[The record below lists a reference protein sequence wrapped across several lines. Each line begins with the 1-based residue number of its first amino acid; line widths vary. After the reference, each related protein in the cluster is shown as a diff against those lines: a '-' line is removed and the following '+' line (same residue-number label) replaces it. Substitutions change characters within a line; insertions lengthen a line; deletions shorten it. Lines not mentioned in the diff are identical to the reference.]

1 MQMILII
8 AGVIAAFLI
17 GSVVYIHISNQ
28 KVERRLRQNFGK
40 IPANRSIDLGDI
52 AVYHDLNPCGI
63 DDITWD
69 DLDMDRV
76 FRRINV
82 CLSSVGEEYLYHALH
97 DLKTD
102 FTDIEKR
109 EKLIDWLDENPDDRV
124 KIQKILYGL
133 GKQQGNGLCTFLSY
147 AESGKLRHT
156 WIYIILA
163 LIPVISILLIP
174 FFGRPVIFFMFW
186 VLLFNTY
193 MNTRI
198 RKKID
203 HNFDTIRY
211 ITALIHCAKSLDKK
225 YGERIN
231 LSEILKPLRK
241 IGGLVSGMSQRAT
254 SDLDTF
260 AIIFKTI
267 FYIDIINYNRNVKKI
282 IRHRDELFQ
291 LYKIIGEAEV
301 ALCVNS
307 YRHSL
312 DFYCV
317 PEFHGDNI
325 VSFRE
330 AYHPLLS
337 DPVPNSA
344 DITNDSIITG
354 SNASGKS
361 TFIKMIAINHI
372 LAQTIN
378 TCCAESY
385 KLSYSYVASSM
396 ALRDDI
402 ISGDSYF
409 VTEVKSL
416 KRIIEYCKER
426 RCICFIDEIL
436 RGTNTKERIA
446 ASTAVLNLLHEMDGL
461 CIVASHDIEL
471 IEILDG
477 VYDNYHFS
485 ETFENNTIE
494 FDYLL
499 KEGASRSTNAI
510 KLLKY
515 MGFDQRII
523 DEAVSMIK
531 EI

>member
-1 MQMILII
+1 MQSVIII
-8 AGVIAAFLI
+8 AAIVVAFII
-17 GSVVYIHISNQ
+17 GCIVYIHISN
-28 KVERRLRQNFGK
+28 KKAERRLLRNFGE
-40 IPANRSIDLGDI
+40 IPSQRMSDLSDI
-52 AVYHDLNPCGI
+52 AVFHEMTFDGI
-63 DDITWD
+63 DNITWN
-69 DLDMDRV
+69 DLDMDSV
-76 FRRINV
+76 FHRING
-82 CLSSVGEEYLYHALH
+82 CLSSVGEEYLYHTLH

-102 FTDIEKR
+102 LTDIKNR
-109 EKLIDWLDENPDDRV
+109 ENLIKWLDKNPADRL
-124 KIQKILYGL
+124 KIQKILNGL
-133 GKQQGNGLCTFLSY
+133 GKRRGNGLYTFLSY

-163 LIPVISILLIP
+163 LIPVAGILLIP
-174 FFGRPVIFFMFW
+174 VFGRPVILFMFYI
-186 VLLFNTY
+186 LIFNTFL
-193 MNTRI
+193 NARI
-198 RKKID
+198 RKRID

-211 ITALIHCAKSLDKK
+211 ITALIHCAKSIDKK
-225 YGERIN
+225 YGELIN

-241 IGGLVSGMSQRAT
+241 IGGMVSGMSQRIT

-260 AIIFKTI
+260 AVIFKTI

-282 IRHRDELFQ
+282 IRHRDELLQ
-291 LYKIIGEAEV
+291 LYKIIGELEV
-301 ALCVNS
+301 GICVNS

-312 DFYCV
+312 ELYCV
-317 PEFHGDNI
+317 PEFCDDDA
-325 VSFRE
+325 VYFRD
-330 AYHPLLS
+330 AYHPLLN

-385 KLSYSYVASSM
+385 KLSFSYVASSM
-396 ALRDDI
+396 ALRDNI
-402 ISGDSYF
+402 VSGDSYF
-409 VTEVKSL
+409 VTEIKSL
-416 KRIIEYCKER
+416 KRIIEYCKDR
-426 RCICFIDEIL
+426 RCICFVDEIL

-471 IEILDG
+471 VEILNG

-485 ETFENNTIE
+485 ETFENDTIE

-499 KEGASRSTNAI
+499 KDGASRSTNAI

-523 DEAVSMIK
+523 DEAVNMIK
-531 EI
+531 